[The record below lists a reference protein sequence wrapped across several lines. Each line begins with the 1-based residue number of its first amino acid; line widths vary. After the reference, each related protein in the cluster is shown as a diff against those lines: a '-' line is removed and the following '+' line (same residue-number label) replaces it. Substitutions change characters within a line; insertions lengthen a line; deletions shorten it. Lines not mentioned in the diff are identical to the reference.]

1 LKNKNIRKTYL
12 AIVHG
17 KIKKIKGSIDLPLVK
32 EKVGNNEKMIVDFS
46 KGLKSITKYKFL
58 EYSKGFSLV
67 LLFPITGRTHQLRVH
82 MSSLGHPILGDKK
95 YNDTSK
101 IDYEFKNPSLMLHCL
116 QMSFPNQKL
125 KEKLIR
131 AEINQKFYRTLKILK
146 MENNKSLLEE
156 RFNYE

>member
-1 LKNKNIRKTYL
+1 LL
-12 AIVHG
+12 
-17 KIKKIKGSIDLPLVK
+17 K
-32 EKVGNNEKMIVDFS
+32 EKVGNNEKMIVDYN
-46 KGLKSITKYKFL
+46 KGLKSITKYKVL
-58 EYSKGFSLV
+58 EYSNGFSLV

-101 IDYEFKNPSLMLHCL
+101 IDYEFKNSSLMLHCL
-116 QMSFPNQKL
+116 QMSFPNKKL

-131 AEINQKFYRTLKILK
+131 AEINQKFYKILKILK

-156 RFNYE
+156 RFDYE